1 MSYML
6 FLRETSMGICAA
18 LALLSG
24 AVAAQTIALQPLGK
38 VASAELDSVRR
49 IVVASYPN
57 AKVSVLPKRELPAS
71 AWYPSR
77 SRWRAEKLVAAL
89 EVWKPAGFDRIAGLT
104 EQDISTTKGS
114 NVDWGIFGYG
124 QIGGPACMIS
134 GFRLAKGTNL
144 AGRARRLAWT
154 VAHELGHTFGLEHCP
169 VPGCLMEDAAGKA
182 ATLDRSS
189 GHFCPRCKAFL
200 SHQGIATN

>member
-1 MSYML
+1 MKSL
-6 FLRETSMGICAA
+6 HVTSVGICAA

-24 AVAAQTIALQPLGK
+24 AAAAQTIALQPLGK

-49 IVVASYPN
+49 IVVMSYPN
-57 AKVSVLPKRELPAS
+57 AKVTVLPLRDLPPS

-77 SRWRAEKLVAAL
+77 SRWRAEKLLAAL
-89 EVWKPAGFDRIAGLT
+89 VVWKPAGFDRIAGLT
-104 EQDISTTKGS
+104 EQDISTTKGPYP
-114 NVDWGIFGYG
+114 DWGIFGYG
-124 QIGGPACMIS
+124 QIGGPACVIS
-134 GFRLAKGTNL
+134 GFRLGKGTNP

-154 VAHELGHTFGLEHCP
+154 VTHELGHTFGLEHCP

-189 GHFCPRCKAFL
+189 GLFCPRCKAVL
-200 SHQGIATN
+200 ARQGIPTR